1 MALRLAPLLFVLTL
15 LNLMPL
21 STMAQTP
28 DASTQALHLPL
39 RHYVQAHETGN
50 GDFIRMAFSADA
62 KVMGHLPNAAGGQL
76 ISWSVQDYAQR
87 FAGKPADDEAQRT
100 RRFEV
105 LEATADAAVAKV
117 VLDYPSVRF
126 VDFMSLL
133 KINGEWKIVSK
144 VFHAQAKTVQPHS
157 TANR

>member
-1 MALRLAPLLFVLTL
+1 VALRLAPLFFVLIL
-15 LNLMPL
+15 LNLMPPT
-21 STMAQTP
+21 TMAQTP
-28 DASTQALHLPL
+28 AASDEALHVPL
-39 RHYVQAHETGN
+39 RQYVKAHETGN

-62 KVMGHLPNAAGGQL
+62 KVIGHMPNAAGEQL

-87 FAGKPADDEAQRT
+87 FAGKPADDEARRT

-133 KINGEWKIVSK
+133 KINSEWKIVCK
-144 VFHAQAKTVQPHS
+144 VFHAQLKPAPPNS
-157 TANR
+157 AASR